1 MSNEDVHVLLVNSW
15 SKRPEKLDRLVAQL
29 GYRLTTLNPHSRDMV
44 FSMQAPDIVLVGFG
58 AGSKDAAAFI
68 SDFRSSRWFRM
79 VPLIAVIESRD
90 AGLLELCMK
99 WGCDD
104 GLLKPFSR
112 DQLHTRLKTWVM
124 RARMREEER
133 AESERMQRDK
143 KRTEKFGKIIVPL
156 GVAMMAETD
165 FDKLLEM
172 ILVEAKDFCNA
183 DGGTLYLVEED
194 HTLSFNTVI
203 NDSLEIH
210 LGGSSPSKIP
220 FDALPLYNPEDG
232 QNQPRHIATH
242 VVKTGDTINVDDAYL
257 EDRWDFSGTKTFDKQ
272 SGYRTRSVL
281 TIPLCNTRGTVIG
294 VLQLL
299 NALDEETGKPT
310 TFDAISETLMQS
322 LSVLAASAMDSYRR
336 LHQMRAHAEALAIE
350 IDEEEKEKHVNEI
363 VQSDYFQ
370 KLKKRA
376 GEMRAASKQ
385 KESHSAL

>member
-1 MSNEDVHVLLVNSW
+1 MSIEDVHVLLVNSW
-15 SKRPEKLDRLVAQL
+15 SKRPAKLDRLVAQL
-29 GYRLTTLNPHSRDMV
+29 GYRVTPLNPHSRDMV
-44 FSMQAPDIVLVGFG
+44 FTMEAPDVVVVGFG

-68 SDFRSSRWFRM
+68 SDFRSSRWFRR

-90 AGLLELCMK
+90 SGLLELCMR

-104 GLLKPFSR
+104 GLVKPFSR
-112 DQLHTRLKTWVM
+112 DQLHTRIRTWLM
-124 RARMREEER
+124 RSRMRDAER

-172 ILVEAKDFCNA
+172 ILIEAKKFCNA

-194 HTLSFNTVI
+194 HTLSFNTVV
-203 NDSLEIH
+203 NDSLGIH
-210 LGGSSPSKIP
+210 LGGSSRSKVP
-220 FDALPLYNPEDG
+220 FNPLPLYNPEDG
-232 QNQPRHIATH
+232 QNQPTHIATH
-242 VVKTGDTINVDDAYL
+242 VVKTGETINVPDAYL
-257 EDRWDFSGTKTFDKQ
+257 ESKWDFSGTKAFDKE

-281 TIPLCNTRGTVIG
+281 TIPLRNLRGTVIG

-299 NALDEETGKPT
+299 NALDEETGKAT
-310 TFDAISETLMQS
+310 VFDSISETLMQS

-336 LHQMRAHAEALAIE
+336 LHQMRAHAEALSIE
-350 IDEEEKEKHVNEI
+350 IDEAEKQKHVSEI
-363 VQSDYFQ
+363 VKSDYFQ
-370 KLKKRA
+370 ELKKRA

-385 KESHSAL
+385 KESSQAS